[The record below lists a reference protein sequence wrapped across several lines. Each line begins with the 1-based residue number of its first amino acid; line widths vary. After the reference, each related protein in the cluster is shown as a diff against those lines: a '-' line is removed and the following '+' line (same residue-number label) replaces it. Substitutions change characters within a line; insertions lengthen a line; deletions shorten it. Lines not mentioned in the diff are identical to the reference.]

1 MAEKEG
7 FEPSHRLPDL
17 RPFQGRLFSRLSTSP
32 KNKMAPQLLL
42 NYCRIIS
49 GINLEKIRPLIYDI
63 RGLAWQRPTL
73 TGVKPQLPSALRSLT
88 SVFGM
93 GTGVTF
99 SPLLPDYFVEGIIP
113 SKLDNIPRQTSC
125 SIVSSFG
132 S

>member
-32 KNKMAPQLLL
+32 KNKIALQLLL

-49 GINLEKIRPLIYDI
+49 VINLEKIKPLIYDI

-99 SPLLPDYFVEGIIP
+99 SPLLPDHFIEGLFP
-113 SKLDNIPRQTSC
+113 QN
-125 SIVSSFG
+125 
-132 S
+132 